1 MKNRLLYLVISLFA
15 LTAVSAAEI
24 GSATRAEIART
35 LSRIV
40 SREVTG
46 GYQRAE
52 PVAVRVQ
59 AVKASRSRVQ
69 VYTSVGLSWY
79 PFREGSVEALR
90 DSVRALLPQEF
101 RKARIELYTDN
112 REIAELVPLACRNA
126 AQVRKLAEKKKLVL
140 FTNRSAR
147 PLVERLSAAETPS
160 RGLSGRHI
168 ALWQSHGRY
177 FDQPENRWKW
187 QRSMLWQT
195 CEDLYTQSYVLPYLV
210 PMLEN
215 AGACVMLPRERDVQR
230 HEALSDNDAP
240 GRYTE
245 TGSWE
250 PGGAGFA
257 HRRQVYLTG
266 ENPFRDGTTRRTRT
280 VTGDPTARA
289 VWRADIPERGE
300 YAVYVSYE
308 STPGSADDARYTVRH
323 LGGTTEFA
331 VNQTMGGGTWIYL
344 GRFSFGAG
352 EQEVVSLSNRS
363 RTAGRTLSA
372 DAVKIGGGF
381 GNVARTPCD
390 SLRLPGVEYV
400 VETSGYPRF
409 CEGARYWLQW
419 AGFPEG
425 VYTPKRNTDD
435 YKDDYMSRA
444 HWVNA
449 LMGGSERL
457 PDSAGLRI
465 PVDMALAFHS
475 DAGVRDGD
483 GIVGTLGIFYTRENK
498 GKFAGGADR
507 YRSRDLTDLVQ
518 AQIVSD
524 IRRTC
529 EPGWQR
535 RGLWNRAYYEARIP
549 GVPTMLLELLS
560 HQNFA
565 DMRLGGDPRFKFLV
579 SRAVY
584 KGILQY
590 ISLQYG
596 LPYVVQPLPVEAFA
610 AEFTADDKV
619 TLCWS
624 PVMDPLETSAAPT
637 GYVVYTRV
645 DDGGFDNGR
654 YTDKP
659 RLVVEQEPG
668 RIYSYR
674 VTAVNEGGESFPGE
688 TLAVCRVPDEKGRVL
703 IVNGFERVSAPL
715 SERNDS
721 LAGFR
726 MDIDGGVPDRQD
738 IAFIGAQRVFDLA
751 QARCNVDSLAL
762 GACGCDFETDV
773 IGGNTFDY
781 PALHGR
787 SVAAAGY
794 SFCSASVK
802 AVERGATALEQYPA
816 VDLILGKQRATTLG
830 RGVREPEFR
839 TFTPELQTVLRRY
852 LADGGAL
859 FASGSYVASDLWAED
874 APAGGRTFA
883 EEVLH
888 CTLDTG
894 RAARRGR
901 VRVVTSHTDFSRG
914 EYRFNDEYR
923 PDAYIVESP
932 DALKPAGEG
941 AFAVMRYIENG
952 RTAGVACEAGGR
964 TFVTGFPFESILS
977 RVERDRLMRDALTFL
992 LTEK

>member
-1 MKNRLLYLVISLFA
+1 MKNRILYFLISIFA
-15 LTAVSAAEI
+15 LSGVTAAEI
-24 GSATRAEIART
+24 GTATRAEIART

-40 SREVTG
+40 SCEVTG
-46 GYQRAE
+46 GYQKAE
-52 PVAVRVQ
+52 PTYVRIQ

-69 VYTSVGLSWY
+69 IYTTVGLSYY
-79 PFREGSVEALR
+79 PFREDNVQALR

-101 RKARIELYTDN
+101 RKARIELYSDQ
-112 REIAELVPLACRNA
+112 REIGELVPLACRNA
-126 AQVRKLAEKKKLVL
+126 AQLKKQIAKRQIVP
-140 FTNRSAR
+140 FTNRSER
-147 PLVERLSAAETPS
+147 PLVTRLSAAATPS
-160 RGLSGRHI
+160 QGLSGRHI

-177 FDQPENRWKW
+177 FDQTENRWKW

-215 AGACVMLPRERDVQR
+215 AGACVMLPRERDVQKF
-230 HEALSDNDAP
+230 EVLADNDDARQYAEE
-240 GRYTE
+240 GA
-245 TGSWE
+245 WE
-250 PGGAGFA
+250 PGGPGFA
-257 HRRQVYLTG
+257 HLRQVYHTG

-280 VTGDPTARA
+280 VTGDGTARA
-289 VWRADIPERGE
+289 AWRADIPERGE

-308 STPGSADDARYTVRH
+308 STPESADDAHYTVHH
-323 LGGTTEFA
+323 LGGETSFA

-344 GRFSFGAG
+344 GRFSFAPGHRG
-352 EQEVVSLSNRS
+352 VVTLSNGS
-363 RTAGRTLSA
+363 RTAGRILSA
-372 DAVKIGGGF
+372 DAVKIGGGY
-381 GNVARTPCD
+381 GNIARTPCD
-390 SLRLPGVEYV
+390 SLRLPDMEYIE
-400 VETSGYPRF
+400 ETSGYPRF

-419 AGFPEG
+419 AGFPEE

-457 PDSAGLRI
+457 PDSVGLRI

-483 GIVGTLGIFYTRENK
+483 GIVGTLGIYYTRENR

-518 AQIVSD
+518 AQVVED
-524 IRRTC
+524 IRRTF

-535 RGLWNRAYYEARIP
+535 RGLWNRAYYEARVP

-565 DMRLGGDPRFKFLV
+565 DMRLGSDPRFKFLV

-590 ISLQYG
+590 ISSQYG

-610 AEFTADDKV
+610 AEFTAADHV
-619 TLCWS
+619 VLSWS
-624 PVMDPLETSAAPT
+624 PVMDPLEKSAAPT

-654 YTDKP
+654 QVDKP
-659 RLVVEQEPG
+659 YLIVEQQPG

-674 VTAVNEGGESFPGE
+674 VTAVNEGGESFPSE
-688 TLAVCRVPDEKGRVL
+688 TLAVCRMPDEKGRVL
-703 IVNGFERVSAPL
+703 IVNGFDRVSAPL

-726 MDIDGGVPDRQD
+726 MEIDGGVPDRQD
-738 IAFIGAQRVFDLA
+738 IAFVGAQHVFDLA

-781 PALHGR
+781 PVLHGR
-787 SVAAAGY
+787 SAAAAGY
-794 SFCSASVK
+794 SFCSASLK
-802 AVERGATALEQYPA
+802 AVERGEAALEQYPA
-816 VDLILGKQRATTLG
+816 VDLILGKQRTTTIG
-830 RGVREPEFR
+830 RGVQEPAFA
-839 TFTPELQTVLRRY
+839 TFSPELQGVLRRY

-859 FASGSYVASDLWAED
+859 FASGAYVVSDLWAGD
-874 APAGGRTFA
+874 APDEGRAFA

-894 RAARRGR
+894 RAAERGR
-901 VRVVTSHTDFSRG
+901 VRVVTSHRDFSRG

-923 PDAYIVESP
+923 PDRYIVEAP
-932 DALKPAGEG
+932 DALNPAGEG
-941 AFAVMRYIENG
+941 AFSVMRYVENG
-952 RTAGVACEAGGR
+952 RTAGVACEAEGR
-964 TFVTGFPFESILS
+964 TFVVGFPFESILS
-977 RVERDRLMRDALTFL
+977 RTERDRLMRDALKFL
-992 LTEK
+992 LPEK